1 MNGYKNDYHLERK
14 FQEHENLREM
24 LRSSAEKYADK
35 TAFVTKIRDADR
47 EVHYIDTTYKELFD
61 EMNWLGTGL
70 LSLGFGGSRIALIG
84 ENSYKWIL
92 TYFAVACGVGITVPL
107 DKLLQRDELVGMLQR
122 SEATAIFCDKK
133 HYKMVQE
140 IVASGETKVTI
151 VVGLDFIPKEGLSIL
166 DLLDAGQQLIKE
178 GDRRYLDAPIDR
190 DAMNFLLFT
199 SGTTQSSKAV
209 MLSHRNLMSVNYYM
223 NCEELFFPDDVNMLL
238 LPLHHIYGM
247 GGVLIFLSQGI
258 KNVFCDGLKYI
269 TINMKEYK
277 VSVMM
282 AVPLLLE
289 KMYKKIDK
297 AIDKQGMRSKVNTAL
312 KVCAASE
319 KVGIYLRRRMFKSII
334 DQLGG
339 HLRFITNGAAPL
351 DPVVAKGFN
360 DFGILVVN
368 GYGLTETSPTI
379 ASESYRHLRPG
390 TCGKLMPHVEA
401 RIDEPDESGI
411 GELVVRGDNVML
423 GYYGDPEATAAVLEP
438 DGWFHT
444 GDLAYFD
451 EDGYIWITGRKK
463 NVIVLK
469 SGKNV
474 FPEEI
479 ENLVNNLPYLEESMV
494 FGRMRGGEFT
504 LWVKA
509 VVDKEYMKEENVTM
523 ADLEAR
529 FEKDLAAINAS
540 MPSYKTINHWFLSE
554 RPTIK
559 TTTQKTKRNMEMIE
573 IDNELEERGLV

>member
-35 TAFVTKIRDADR
+35 IAFVTKIRDADR

-451 EDGYIWITGRKK
+451 EDGYVWITGRKK

-573 IDNELEERGLV
+573 IDNELEERDLV

>member
-140 IVASGETKVTI
+140 IVASGETRVTI

-297 AIDKQGMRSKVNTAL
+297 AIDKQGMRSKVNTASRSAPPPRRWASI
-312 KVCAASE
+312 CAAACSSPSSTSWA
-319 KVGIYLRRRMFKSII
+319 VTCAS
-334 DQLGG
+334 
-339 HLRFITNGAAPL
+339 
-351 DPVVAKGFN
+351 
-360 DFGILVVN
+360 
-368 GYGLTETSPTI
+368 SPTVQRRWTRWSPR
-379 ASESYRHLRPG
+379 ASTTS
-390 TCGKLMPHVEA
+390 
-401 RIDEPDESGI
+401 
-411 GELVVRGDNVML
+411 
-423 GYYGDPEATAAVLEP
+423 
-438 DGWFHT
+438 
-444 GDLAYFD
+444 
-451 EDGYIWITGRKK
+451 
-463 NVIVLK
+463 
-469 SGKNV
+469 
-474 FPEEI
+474 
-479 ENLVNNLPYLEESMV
+479 
-494 FGRMRGGEFT
+494 
-504 LWVKA
+504 
-509 VVDKEYMKEENVTM
+509 
-523 ADLEAR
+523 
-529 FEKDLAAINAS
+529 AS
-540 MPSYKTINHWFLSE
+540 WW
-554 RPTIK
+554 
-559 TTTQKTKRNMEMIE
+559 
-573 IDNELEERGLV
+573 

>member
-190 DAMNFLLFT
+190 DAMSFLLFT

-351 DPVVAKGFN
+351 DPVVAQGFN

-379 ASESYRHLRPG
+379 ASESYRHLRAG

>member
-1 MNGYKNDYHLERK
+1 M
-14 FQEHENLREM
+14 
-24 LRSSAEKYADK
+24 
-35 TAFVTKIRDADR
+35 
-47 EVHYIDTTYKELFD
+47 
-61 EMNWLGTGL
+61 
-70 LSLGFGGSRIALIG
+70 
-84 ENSYKWIL
+84 
-92 TYFAVACGVGITVPL
+92 
-107 DKLLQRDELVGMLQR
+107 
-122 SEATAIFCDKK
+122 
-133 HYKMVQE
+133 
-140 IVASGETKVTI
+140 
-151 VVGLDFIPKEGLSIL
+151 
-166 DLLDAGQQLIKE
+166 
-178 GDRRYLDAPIDR
+178 
-190 DAMNFLLFT
+190 
-199 SGTTQSSKAV
+199 
-209 MLSHRNLMSVNYYM
+209 
-223 NCEELFFPDDVNMLL
+223 
-238 LPLHHIYGM
+238 
-247 GGVLIFLSQGI
+247 
-258 KNVFCDGLKYI
+258 
-269 TINMKEYK
+269 
-277 VSVMM
+277 
-282 AVPLLLE
+282 
-289 KMYKKIDK
+289 
-297 AIDKQGMRSKVNTAL
+297 
-312 KVCAASE
+312 
-319 KVGIYLRRRMFKSII
+319 
-334 DQLGG
+334 
-339 HLRFITNGAAPL
+339 
-351 DPVVAKGFN
+351 VAKGFN

>member
-140 IVASGETKVTI
+140 IVASGETRVTI